1 MLTAPETN
9 DGRYFMGD
17 VIDIKTPNNK
27 PRRLTAKQEL
37 FASEL
42 VNGVGLED
50 GLPLSQAE
58 AYRRAYSCGSSS
70 DSTIWREASKLC
82 RNPLVTARV
91 SELRGVKD
99 GLELA
104 SGLSQRDWIIS
115 QLTSMASDEDIPPA
129 SRVRSLELLGK
140 HTSLWTGQVSVV
152 QPDADALKTQL
163 SARLE
168 ELLTVNK

>member
-1 MLTAPETN
+1 
-9 DGRYFMGD
+9 MGD
-17 VIDIKTPNNK
+17 VIDIKAPTNK

-42 VNGVGLED
+42 VNGVGED

-115 QLTSMASDEDIPPA
+115 QLTAMASDEDIPPA

-140 HTSLWTGQVSVV
+140 HSSLWTDQVVV
-152 QPDADALKTQL
+152 QRDSDALKTQL